1 MTVNSGIVGLIIL
14 VLAIWAIIKILGS
27 SATGGKKFLWII
39 LILFLPVIGLIIWA
53 LAGPTSGKR

>member
-1 MTVNSGIVGLIIL
+1 MTANSGIVGLIIL

-39 LILFLPVIGLIIWA
+39 LILFLP
-53 LAGPTSGKR
+53 